1 MKNPVLLASLSLVGT
16 IVGAG
21 IFGVPFVFAQ
31 TGVIVGLLYCLVL
44 GATAL
49 LNHWF
54 YAQVC
59 MNVQGR
65 HRLVGH
71 ARALLGPLGAGVAAA
86 TNPLGLLG
94 SILAYYI
101 LGGSFLHVLF
111 GGNAF
116 LWVAVFFV
124 AMALLS
130 VLPFKKLLRFEDFFT
145 WLLIASAATIIAIVS
160 PHVRLENILSVN
172 YGNWF
177 LPFGI
182 VFFSLGG
189 ASVIPD
195 LVEDLNKNRKRIAR
209 SIIIGTV
216 VSAALTATFGL
227 VIAGASGPLTSE
239 NAITGLVP
247 LVGKFIVTL
256 GAVFGLLA
264 IVTSFVTAAANLKE
278 QFNYDFKLP
287 VTVAYLLAVGLPFAA
302 YLLGAQS
309 FVGVIGFVGAVLGVI
324 DGIIIALMA
333 RLVIKTRLRFLA
345 IPLIVIF
352 FLGLVSEI
360 IYLAK

>member
-1 MKNPVLLASLSLVGT
+1 MKNPVLLAALSLVGT

-31 TGVIVGLLYCLVL
+31 AGVGIGLLYCLVL

-59 MNVQGR
+59 IHVQGR

-71 ARALLGPLGAGVAAA
+71 ARVILGPLGAWVAAA

-101 LGGSFLHVLF
+101 LGGSFLNVLF
-111 GGNAF
+111 GGDAF
-116 LWVAVFFV
+116 TWVVVFFA

-130 VLPFKKLLRFEDFFT
+130 ILPFKKLLKFEDFFT
-145 WLLIASAATIIAIVS
+145 WLLIASAAVIIAIVS
-160 PHVRLENILSVN
+160 PHVQLENLLTVN
-172 YGNWF
+172 RDNWF

-195 LVEDLNKNRKRIAR
+195 LVEGLNKNRRRIAS

-216 VSAALTATFGL
+216 VSAMITAAFGL
-227 VIAGASGPLTSE
+227 AVSGASGALTSE
-239 NAITGLVP
+239 NAIAGLVP

-256 GAVFGLLA
+256 GAAFGLLA

-287 VTVAYLLAVGLPFAA
+287 AAVSYILAVGLPFAA

-333 RLVIKTRLRFLA
+333 RSVVKSSLRFLA
-345 IPLIVIF
+345 VPLIVVF